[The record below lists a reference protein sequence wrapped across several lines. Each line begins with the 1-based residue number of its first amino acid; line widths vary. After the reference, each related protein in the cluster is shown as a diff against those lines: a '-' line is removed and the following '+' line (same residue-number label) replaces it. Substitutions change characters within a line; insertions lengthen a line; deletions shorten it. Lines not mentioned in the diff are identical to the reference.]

1 MLIGGFD
8 GWVAGWVLMVADRW
22 GDGWVL
28 ILGRWVGS
36 GGWLGLDEI
45 GGWVGSG
52 RRSGGRIIFGFA
64 IVGLRF
70 ARCRFAA
77 VDLG

>member
-1 MLIGGFD
+1 MRTLENMESYIEI
-8 GWVAGWVLMVADRW
+8 RK
-22 GDGWVL
+22 WVL

-36 GGWLGLDEI
+36 GK
-45 GGWVGSG
+45 
-52 RRSGGRIIFGFA
+52 RSGGRIIFGFA

-70 ARCRFAA
+70 ACSRFAT

>member
-1 MLIGGFD
+1 
-8 GWVAGWVLMVADRW
+8 MVADRW

-28 ILGRWVGS
+28 ILGR
-36 GGWLGLDEI
+36 
-45 GGWVGSG
+45 WVGSG

-70 ARCRFAA
+70 ARRRFAA